1 MLLKW
6 FFFLTNQSGLQRV
19 AVQAHIAHL
28 TQFPRGIFVTYI
40 HGTTPLRQ
48 IRSISGD
55 TMWGRLDIVQQR
67 SVINTGFVAT
77 TSFSGI
83 GYLLTIIGCNK
94 TLTWCLLLPIEL
106 WTLPVCRLW
115 DRKSFLRDINVWIH
129 HHLLEGKVLPYQGH
143 TKAATLHSL
152 KTTYQALNSF
162 NSYCKFSYIQ
172 QTSQLNSL
180 QDGVE
185 TKSPSYSF
193 WEKLLSPCHPCNSER
208 KQTCSQ

>member
-1 MLLKW
+1 MAALSRPLCTGVSVIGLYRYYKHA
-6 FFFLTNQSGLQRV
+6 FEMIFPQSGLQRV
-19 AVQAHIAHL
+19 VVQAHIAHL

-94 TLTWCLLLPIEL
+94 TLT
-106 WTLPVCRLW
+106 
-115 DRKSFLRDINVWIH
+115 
-129 HHLLEGKVLPYQGH
+129 
-143 TKAATLHSL
+143 
-152 KTTYQALNSF
+152 
-162 NSYCKFSYIQ
+162 
-172 QTSQLNSL
+172 
-180 QDGVE
+180 
-185 TKSPSYSF
+185 
-193 WEKLLSPCHPCNSER
+193 
-208 KQTCSQ
+208 